1 MLMTL
6 SLNGQSVDDDSRLMY
21 GALAV
26 SLIMHLVIL
35 YALPRLETVK
45 EKSPI
50 TIIAQLI
57 QPPPPPQA
65 ESPKPV
71 EPQPITQP
79 EVTKQREPTAK
90 PQVTPQPVLAAKQI
104 EETATDYRMPET
116 PQPEIVPNEPSA
128 PVAPAVEESASAA
141 TASTS
146 ASTSSSSS
154 NTPSDTTWDDSDVW
168 DEFGRN
174 LQALCERYKQYPE
187 IARRRGWQGAGIVIV
202 RFSAEGKTTSIAIEK
217 STGQKPLDDQALEMV
232 RKSLNN
238 LPLPP
243 KFKGR
248 EFKLSIPVDFKL
260 E

>member
-6 SLNGQSVDDDSRLMY
+6 SLNRPSVDDDSRLMY
-21 GALAV
+21 SALAV
-26 SLIMHLVIL
+26 SLIMHLFIL
-35 YALPRLETVK
+35 YAVPRLETDK
-45 EKSPI
+45 EKPPI

-57 QPPPPPQA
+57 QPPPPPPA
-65 ESPKPV
+65 ESPPPV

-79 EVTKQREPTAK
+79 EVTKQREPTPK
-90 PQVTPQPVLAAKQI
+90 PQVVPQPVLAAKQV
-104 EETATDYRMPET
+104 EETVADYRVPET
-116 PQPEIVPNEPSA
+116 PQIVPSEPSA
-128 PVAPAVEESASAA
+128 PAATAVEESASAA
-141 TASTS
+141 AASTS
-146 ASTSSSSS
+146 ASSNSS
-154 NTPSDTTWDDSDVW
+154 NTSSDTTWDDSDVW

>member
-6 SLNGQSVDDDSRLMY
+6 SLNRPSVDDDSRLMY

-26 SLIMHLVIL
+26 SIIIHLVIL

-45 EKSPI
+45 EKYPI

-57 QPPPPPQA
+57 QPPPPP
-65 ESPKPV
+65 PV
-71 EPQPITQP
+71 ELQPITQP
-79 EVTKQREPTAK
+79 EVTKQAEPTPK
-90 PQVTPQPVLAAKQI
+90 PEVAPQPVLAAKQV
-104 EETATDYRMPET
+104 EETVTDYRVPET
-116 PQPEIVPNEPSA
+116 PQPVIVPSEPSA
-128 PVAPAVEESASAA
+128 PAAPAVEESASP
-141 TASTS
+141 TPASTS

-154 NTPSDTTWDDSDVW
+154 NTPSDNTWDDSDVW